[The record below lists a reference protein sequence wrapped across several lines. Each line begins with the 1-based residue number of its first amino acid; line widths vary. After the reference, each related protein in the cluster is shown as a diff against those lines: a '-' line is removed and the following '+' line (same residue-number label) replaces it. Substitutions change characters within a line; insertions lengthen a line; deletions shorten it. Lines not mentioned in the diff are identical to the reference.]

1 MTGSVFIIKGLV
13 KILVFVNLS
22 KFGHQFSCAQK
33 RLPTSKMPC
42 IIPCQQQQSNTR
54 GSQQNSYRQ
63 QATNYQRYPHKSGYT
78 PNIQQRDINLK
89 RRRNPCNRNG
99 VQLRCNICESIY
111 HFEQQCPEVKTTDL
125 YLTHEVILFESDYD
139 HPAKLKNLVSDSW
152 NAALFD
158 SGATKTVAGEIWFNS
173 FIQSLNKEEKVKTE
187 TSKSNNMYCFGD
199 GNPSHFKCK
208 PSGNKCRKTSIYKY
222 RYRTK

>member
-22 KFGHQFSCAQK
+22 NFGHQFLCAQK
-33 RLPTSKMPC
+33 RLPTSKTPC
-42 IIPCQQQQSNTR
+42 IIPCQQQQSNT
-54 GSQQNSYRQ
+54 SQQNSYHQ

-89 RRRNPCNRNG
+89 RHRNPCNRNG

-139 HPAKLKNLVSDSW
+139 HPAKLKNLVSLLGKFGLTHLFR
-152 NAALFD
+152 ALH
-158 SGATKTVAGEIWFNS
+158 SSPIKATGQFSKKSSI
-173 FIQSLNKEEKVKTE
+173 FILSQSICSYVVHLKI
-187 TSKSNNMYCFGD
+187 SSGD
-199 GNPSHFKCK
+199 GGIS
-208 PSGNKCRKTSIYKY
+208 SGNFLE
-222 RYRTK
+222 